1 MRGSSLS
8 KRRTRRWCESRF
20 YPSDLVNV
28 QRSADSDVAPA
39 LKKHSHD
46 TRLTP
51 PRTTDTQLDHF
62 SFIFARSRAKRTSLV
77 IKLVVRVK
85 FSTHIDWSITQTQR
99 EREKEGEGK
108 ISGPILRRINC
119 ASIVFSAVPS
129 SIIHFRWSIF
139 SFSLSSKDLFERFAS
154 KDVIQSIGSRFVF
167 IIFFFSSFE
176 NFILFFF
183 SFFFSLFLVRGL
195 FYRFSQAVW
204 LIAKKLKHR
213 GERYRRCLSGRRR
226 NKSCVGLHVDSARLS
241 RVSSFV
247 RFVCVYRFHSVCRFV
262 KGEEFGKVE
271 ETRRK
276 GNFMRHVE
284 GRGAFSWDDCLSF
297 VDPRDRRVSGKWIF
311 DSFGSV
317 QRSLFSLIIFFNQSG
332 TWNGQFDKRIVENLK
347 RYLKL
352 ISMFAVN
359 GTV

>member
-1 MRGSSLS
+1 MFLL
-8 KRRTRRWCESRF
+8 F
-20 YPSDLVNV
+20 
-28 QRSADSDVAPA
+28 
-39 LKKHSHD
+39 
-46 TRLTP
+46 
-51 PRTTDTQLDHF
+51 F
-62 SFIFARSRAKRTSLV
+62 SFLRL
-77 IKLVVRVK
+77 
-85 FSTHIDWSITQTQR
+85 
-99 EREKEGEGK
+99 K
-108 ISGPILRRINC
+108 IL
-119 ASIVFSAVPS
+119 S
-129 SIIHFRWSIF
+129 S
-139 SFSLSSKDLFERFAS
+139 SFSLS
-154 KDVIQSIGSRFVF
+154 
-167 IIFFFSSFE
+167 FS
-176 NFILFFF
+176 
-183 SFFFSLFLVRGL
+183 LVRGL

-262 KGEEFGKVE
+262 EGEKFGKVE

-284 GRGAFSWDDCLSF
+284 RRGAFSWDDCLSF

-317 QRSLFSLIIFFNQSG
+317 QRSLFSLIIFFNQNG

>member
-99 EREKEGEGK
+99 ERERKRGREK
-108 ISGPILRRINC
+108 SLDPYCASRINC
-119 ASIVFSAVPS
+119 ASIIFSAVPS

-183 SFFFSLFLVRGL
+183 SFFFSLFLARS
-195 FYRFSQAVW
+195 RFV
-204 LIAKKLKHR
+204 
-213 GERYRRCLSGRRR
+213 LSFF
-226 NKSCVGLHVDSARLS
+226 AS
-241 RVSSFV
+241 RVTN
-247 RFVCVYRFHSVCRFV
+247 RE
-262 KGEEFGKVE
+262 KIK
-271 ETRRK
+271 TPRRTISTV
-276 GNFMRHVE
+276 F
-284 GRGAFSWDDCLSF
+284 
-297 VDPRDRRVSGKWIF
+297 
-311 DSFGSV
+311 
-317 QRSLFSLIIFFNQSG
+317 
-332 TWNGQFDKRIVENLK
+332 KRP
-347 RYLKL
+347 
-352 ISMFAVN
+352 A
-359 GTV
+359 